1 MEFLSLEEC
10 SLYNANYLGL
20 PLFINQKKKPTFED
34 IKAKV
39 LNRVSGWKAKTL
51 SRAARSTLIK
61 LVASSLQSFP
71 MSMVLLPN
79 LFSIILTLF

>member
-20 PLFINQKKKPTFED
+20 PLFINQMKKPAFED

-39 LNRVSGWKAKTL
+39 LNK
-51 SRAARSTLIK
+51 LIECSVGK
-61 LVASSLQSFP
+61 PKQSLR
-71 MSMVLLPN
+71 LLDCCDKIN
-79 LFSIILTLF
+79 FKD